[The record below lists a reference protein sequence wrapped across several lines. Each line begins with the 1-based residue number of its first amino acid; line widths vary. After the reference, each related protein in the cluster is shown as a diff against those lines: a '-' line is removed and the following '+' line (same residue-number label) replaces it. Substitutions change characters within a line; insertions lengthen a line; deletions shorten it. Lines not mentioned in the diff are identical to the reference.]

1 MFLGI
6 QVLGL
11 LFGLLMLYITFLNY
25 KRKEFTIK
33 EYLFWVIAWI
43 IFMFVA
49 SVPSALDFLVMD
61 LLNLSRTMDFFI
73 IVGFMFL
80 IAAVFY
86 TYTIVRRMQQKV
98 EKMVREMAIERAKK

>member
-1 MFLGI
+1 
-6 QVLGL
+6 
-11 LFGLLMLYITFLNY
+11 
-25 KRKEFTIK
+25 
-33 EYLFWVIAWI
+33 VIAWI